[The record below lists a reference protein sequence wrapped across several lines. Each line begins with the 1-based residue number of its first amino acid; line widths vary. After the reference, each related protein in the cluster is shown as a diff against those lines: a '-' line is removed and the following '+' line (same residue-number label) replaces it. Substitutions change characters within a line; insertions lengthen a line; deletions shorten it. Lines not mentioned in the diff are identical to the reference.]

1 MAGRKKTRERRSK
14 QDLKLEESNAEF
26 WDKLFIAIGAEGLSL
41 SEFCKLENVEYNKVS
56 CRLKRSEDLSQSYRQ
71 ARENRASIH
80 AERIADLS
88 EEVLRNPKDANAYKI
103 SIDSKK
109 WLAAVMD
116 RQTFGDKLDQTVSV
130 DINLNATYLDQL
142 KNLMTD
148 KPKII
153 SESKKECETIEHKV

>member
-1 MAGRKKTRERRSK
+1 MAGRKKTKIRKDAQE
-14 QDLKLEESNAEF
+14 LKLAETNTEF

-41 SEFCKLENVEYNKVS
+41 SEFCKLENVEYNKVTW
-56 CRLKRSEDLSQSYRQ
+56 RLKRSEDLSQLYRQ

-109 WLAAVMD
+109 WLASVMD
-116 RQTFGDKLDQTVSV
+116 RATFGEKVDQTVSV
-130 DINLNATYLDQL
+130 DINLNTTYLDQL

-153 SESKKECETIEHKV
+153 GESKKECETIEHKA

>member
-1 MAGRKKTRERRSK
+1 MAGRKRTKERRSK
-14 QDLKLEESNAEF
+14 QDLKLAETNTEF

-56 CRLKRSEDLSQSYRQ
+56 WRLKRSEDLSQSYRQ

-109 WLAAVMD
+109 WLASVMD

-142 KNLMTD
+142 KNVMTD

-153 SESKKECETIEHKV
+153 SESKK

>member
-14 QDLKLEESNAEF
+14 QDLKLAGTNTEF

-56 CRLKRSEDLSQSYRQ
+56 WRLKRSEDLSQSYRQ

-109 WLAAVMD
+109 WLASVMD

-153 SESKKECETIEHKV
+153 SESKKECETIEHKA

>member
-14 QDLKLEESNAEF
+14 QDLKLAETNTEF

-56 CRLKRSEDLSQSYRQ
+56 WRLKRSEDLSQSYRQ

-109 WLAAVMD
+109 WLASVMD

-153 SESKKECETIEHKV
+153 SESKKECETTEHKV